1 MTSMFL
7 DHEEV
12 KRLTNSTGRDAQSK
26 ALRAM
31 GIVHKV
37 RPDGSIA
44 ILRDHINKIFAG
56 DSDSNMKPIK
66 SQEPNWDAIR

>member
-31 GIVHKV
+31 GIVHKI
-37 RPDGSIA
+37 RPDGSIV
-44 ILRDHINKIFAG
+44 ILRDHINKIFGG
-56 DSDSNMKPIK
+56 DSASNRKPIK
-66 SQEPNWDAIR
+66 NQEPNWDAIR

>member
-1 MTSMFL
+1 MTGMFL

-37 RPDGSIA
+37 RPDGSIV
-44 ILRDHINKIFAG
+44 ILRDHITKIFGADP
-56 DSDSNMKPIK
+56 DSSRKRVK
-66 SQEPNWDAIR
+66 VVGPNWSAI